1 MSHRRCVDR
10 CAWTTAVSVCL
21 VFLVT
26 ATIARADVVVPTPD
40 VTTSVSVRAS
50 ASAQSASVGTLHP
63 GEQATLV
70 GTVSNWYRVQLA
82 NVFSLCLEAGRG
94 SSRAPPP
101 HHRPRVDK
109 PTPSMWSMSE
119 QAWAFWSGLPTTPVY
134 DAGST

>member
-10 CAWTTAVSVCL
+10 CAWTPAVFVCL

-82 NVFSLCLEAGRG
+82 NGVFGYVSKRWTRIVTRSVPITRTTAALSAR
-94 SSRAPPP
+94 RA
-101 HHRPRVDK
+101 VGMICEK
-109 PTPSMWSMSE
+109 VK
-119 QAWAFWSGLPTTPVY
+119 AAKLSGAATGVVQ
-134 DAGST
+134 G